1 MDYIPCGYKR
11 THHLIQTKSKALF
24 LKIKDSI
31 FLAQPP
37 GFQGA
42 SSVYDML
49 VQKSRVTSEVNLL
62 VVKPGQPIS
71 MSRLD
76 KLVYFVEGR

>member
-1 MDYIPCGYKR
+1 M
-11 THHLIQTKSKALF
+11 
-24 LKIKDSI
+24 
-31 FLAQPP
+31 QPP

-49 VQKSRVTSEVNLL
+49 VRKSRVTSEVNLV

-76 KLVYFVEGR
+76 KLEYIVGGWMMAL